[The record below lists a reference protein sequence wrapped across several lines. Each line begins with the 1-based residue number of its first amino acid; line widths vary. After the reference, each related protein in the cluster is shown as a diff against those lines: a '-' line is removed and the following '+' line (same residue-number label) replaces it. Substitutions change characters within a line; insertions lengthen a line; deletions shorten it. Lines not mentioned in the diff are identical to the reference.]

1 LERLGK
7 TNGYSALD
15 YVAPNVFTKVK
26 PFNGE
31 IMRVPAIYLETTIFN
46 FPFADDAP
54 HHQIDTLRLFDEI
67 KSGKFRPFTSEY
79 VTREL
84 EAATDSRREDRLR
97 LIKDYDVEVIPIS
110 DEAKSLATAYIEAG
124 IIPPAYGTDG
134 FHIAAA
140 TVKGLDFIVSL
151 NFRHIVKRKTIEET
165 ELINFREGYKKIGIY
180 SPAEVID
187 YDENL

>member
-1 LERLGK
+1 MLRIP
-7 TNGYSALD
+7 T
-15 YVAPNVFTKVK
+15 
-26 PFNGE
+26 
-31 IMRVPAIYLETTIFN
+31 IYLETTIFN

-54 HHQIDTLRLFDEI
+54 QYQADTLRLFAEI
-67 KSGKFRPFTSEY
+67 KAGKFRPFTSEY

-84 EAATDSRREDRLR
+84 EAAADPLREDRLR
-97 LIKDYDVEVIPIS
+97 LIKEYDVEVIPASNI
-110 DEAKSLATAYIEAG
+110 AKNLASAYIEAG
-124 IIPPAYGTDG
+124 IIPPAFGTDG

-151 NFRHIVKRKTIEET
+151 NFRHIVKRKTIEQA

-187 YDENL
+187 NDENI